1 MWSLTLRSPEGKPR
15 EFTVRSPRT
24 TIGRRADNDIVVAD
38 ISASRLHAEI
48 EYDLRDDALIIR
60 DLGSTNGTFVNRE
73 RLTNDRRLEHH
84 DIIRIGEHVIYIA
97 RYHTGEK
104 LGPGRSVTHPLTR
117 DIVLELID
125 QHAVLL
131 YEIAGKLNNILDI
144 DTALKEV
151 SHMMRVT
158 LGADRCELIVAE
170 QFSSLSD
177 MGFPTSIANMV
188 IDRKSA
194 IIIPDIGEEEERYG
208 KSAFLYR
215 VRSVLCVPIIHSDEV
230 LGLIYMYKTDPRE
243 RPFDQRDFQLAV
255 AISHQTALTIQRMK
269 LLDKFQEE
277 QRIRLLLQ
285 RFVSPAEADFILS
298 EYQPSGQLPELAEHV
313 LTVLFADIADSTGMA
328 ERLGATAFGNI
339 LTRYYME
346 MTDVIFNHGG
356 MVDKFLGD
364 GIMAIFGMAGDKHD
378 PEGRAVTAGLH
389 MLERLDKINEEFKEP
404 MEIGIGVN
412 TGLVMAGYVGTK
424 QQVELTVVG
433 DTVNVA
439 AGLQNMARPNRLF
452 VGPATVAS
460 VVGRFSTQRVGAL
473 VVKGRTRKIQV
484 HEILHQAE
492 PEQGS

>member
-1 MWSLTLRSPEGKPR
+1 
-15 EFTVRSPRT
+15 
-24 TIGRRADNDIVVAD
+24 
-38 ISASRLHAEI
+38 LHAEI
-48 EYDLRDDALIIR
+48 EYDSRDDVLVIR

-73 RLTNDRRLEHH
+73 RLTNERRLEHH
-84 DIIRIGEHVIYIA
+84 DVIRIGEHVIYIA
-97 RYHTGEK
+97 RYHTGER

-117 DIVLELID
+117 DIVLESID

-131 YEIAGKLNNILDI
+131 YEIAGKLNNVLDI
-144 DTALKEV
+144 DSALKEV
-151 SHMMRVT
+151 SHMMRLT
-158 LGADRCELIVAE
+158 LGADRCELILAE
-170 QFSSLSD
+170 QFGSLAE

-188 IDRKSA
+188 IERKSA
-194 IIIPDIGEEEERYG
+194 VIIPDLGEEEDRYG

-215 VRSVLCVPIIHSDEV
+215 VRSVLCVPIVHGDEV
-230 LGLIYMYKTDPRE
+230 LGLIYMYKTEPGE

-277 QRIRLLLQ
+277 QRIRQLLQ

-298 EYQPSGQLPELAEHV
+298 EEYSPSGQLPELAEHV

-328 ERLGATAFGNI
+328 ERLGATAFGGV
-339 LTRYYME
+339 LTRYYLE
-346 MTDVIFNHGG
+346 MTDVIFNQGG

-364 GIMAIFGMAGDKHD
+364 GIMAIFGMAGDKTD
-378 PEGRAVTAGLH
+378 PEGRAVTAGLK
-389 MLERLDKINEEFKEP
+389 MLDRVDKINQDLQEP
-404 MEIGIGVN
+404 LEIGVGVN
-412 TGLVMAGYVGTK
+412 TGLVVAGYVGTK

-460 VVGRFSTQRVGAL
+460 IVGKFPTQRVGAV
-473 VVKGRTRKIQV
+473 VVKGRTRKIQA
-484 HEILHQAE
+484 HEVLRQIEL
-492 PEQGS
+492 